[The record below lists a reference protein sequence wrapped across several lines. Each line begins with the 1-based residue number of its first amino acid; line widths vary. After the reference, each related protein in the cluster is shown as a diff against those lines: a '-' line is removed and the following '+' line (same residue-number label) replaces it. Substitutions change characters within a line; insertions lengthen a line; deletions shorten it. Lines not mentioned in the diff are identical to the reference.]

1 MSGRRRT
8 RNRATGGVTS
18 DVEPRGVM
26 RGRKRKKNRT
36 SLYLVMMV
44 IGIFLTTLVVQGVQL
59 RAECNRLSAE
69 QAQLEE
75 KKKQLEKEQDDI
87 SRQAEYQKTD
97 QYIED
102 VAREKFGLIYDNE
115 IIFKAV
121 E

>member
-1 MSGRRRT
+1 MEEEEREIGRL
-8 RNRATGGVTS
+8 GGVTS
-18 DVEPRGVM
+18 DVEPKGVM

-44 IGIFLTTLVVQGVQL
+44 IGIFLTTLVVHGVQL
-59 RAECNRLSAE
+59 KANCDKLSTQ

-75 KKKQLEKEQDDI
+75 KKKQLEKEQEEI
-87 SRQAEYQKTD
+87 ARQAEYQKTD

-115 IIFKAV
+115 IVFKAA